1 MPDMLDIWNVQLGW
15 GNSRASGYG
24 HCLNRKDSGTWGNK
38 KLVLRASWFCLGNK
52 VPHSTFKCLWF
63 YGLGGFKAKWM
74 HTKTTG
80 GGPRPKK
87 TSTVGN
93 GKSPKLCLEMTKWWG
108 RKRDFQISNS
118 WDLWMVVLLPCL
130 WGLGRIYHFYS
141 FHIGFGSGPA
151 TRIVCINTLGFQP
164 LAKC

>member
-38 KLVLRASWFCLGNK
+38 KLVLRACWFCLGNK

-93 GKSPKLCLEMTKWWG
+93 GKSPKLCLCLEMTKWWG
-108 RKRDFQISNS
+108 RKQDFQFPTVEICE
-118 WDLWMVVLLPCL
+118 WLCCFPVFEDLGESTTSILS
-130 WGLGRIYHFYS
+130 I
-141 FHIGFGSGPA
+141 
-151 TRIVCINTLGFQP
+151 
-164 LAKC
+164 